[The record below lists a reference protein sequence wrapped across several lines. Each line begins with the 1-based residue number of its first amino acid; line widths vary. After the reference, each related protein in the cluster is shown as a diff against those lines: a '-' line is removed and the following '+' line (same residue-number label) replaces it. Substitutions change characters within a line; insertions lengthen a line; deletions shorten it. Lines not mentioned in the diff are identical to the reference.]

1 MALDLKTLLGKQ
13 TIQEMIEGEDQL
25 ATAVRVI
32 LNYCCPDI
40 RERLARDFP
49 SELYQSLDTPER
61 ISTYIRDT
69 MQSGASGLRKYRLLT
84 VGHQGCGKSSLNHY
98 IR

>member
-1 MALDLKTLLGKQ
+1 
-13 TIQEMIEGEDQL
+13 MIEGEDQL
-25 ATAVRVI
+25 ATTVRII
-32 LNYCCPDI
+32 LNYCCVDI
-40 RERLARDFP
+40 RERLDRDFP
-49 SELYQSLDTPER
+49 SELYQSLVTPER

-69 MQSGASGLRKYRLLT
+69 MQSGSSGLRKYRLFT